1 MRMAIIGDI
10 HSNLAALESV
20 LKDIGSKNVDF
31 ILCTGDLVGYA
42 PFPNEV
48 IEKLRQ
54 AHVLTVQGNYDEAIG
69 HRRLICGC
77 DYKDEKQL
85 ELASLS
91 VGFTNTTITPDN
103 REYLKNLPRELSLKM
118 TSLSLRIV
126 HGSPRRNNEYLF
138 ESSQA
143 VEAVVQELEED
154 ILICGHTHI
163 PYHKVIQGKQ
173 VINSGSIG
181 KPKHGNPNAT
191 YVIIQ
196 VCDSKVEV
204 QICETGYDVEKTAR
218 AIEANNTLPNEF
230 AQMLRRGM

>member
-1 MRMAIIGDI
+1 MRLAIIGDI
-10 HSNLAALESV
+10 HSNLAALDSV
-20 LKDIGSKNVDF
+20 LKDIESKNVDF

-48 IEKLRQ
+48 IDKLRQ

-103 REYLKNLPRELSLKM
+103 REYLKTLPRELSLKIA
-118 TSLSLRIV
+118 SLSLRVV
-126 HGSPRRNNEYLF
+126 HGSPRRNNEYLY
-138 ESSQA
+138 ENSAA
-143 VEAVVQELEED
+143 VEEVVQELEDD
-154 ILICGHTHI
+154 ILVCGHTHI
-163 PYHKVIQGKQ
+163 PYHQVNQEKH
-173 VINSGSIG
+173 VINSGSVG

-191 YVIIQ
+191 YV
-196 VCDSKVEV
+196 VVGVNGSKVEV
-204 QICETGYDVEKTAR
+204 QICEVGYAVEATAR